1 MTISE
6 STPQVSPPPRSISER
21 TGRTSEVS
29 PSLYSLAAC
38 LVIAATSWFL
48 LKELAPLL
56 RPLVL
61 AVFLAYI
68 VVPVHQRLRRRISAT
83 TSAAAIVGG
92 TLVLFWGL
100 AMMVYGSLVELNA
113 DMPQLIERA
122 RRMVDAARAFGRDHL
137 PSGLADAGP

>member
-61 AVFLAYI
+61 AVFLAYL
-68 VVPVHQRLRRRISAT
+68 VVPIHQRLRRRISAT
-83 TSAAAIVGG
+83 ASAAVIVGG
-92 TLVLFWGL
+92 TLVLVWGL

-113 DMPQLIERA
+113 DLPRLIDRA
-122 RRMVDAARAFGRDHL
+122 RKIVDGVR
-137 PSGLADAGP
+137 SY